1 MCPGRNK
8 KHNFTIDM
16 NDEIPK
22 YIVPIYQFG
31 KFIGSGFIVDDTLFT
46 AQHVGLG
53 ENECGQEICTLVN
66 GKQYSLLPFM
76 TLFSYRDIDAMAFKL
91 ANKDFE
97 SPLHFADTEPIYDK
111 GEGEPVWYLSCH
123 FQPLEDGRF
132 MYRETNC
139 LVKGETSNKQWRFDG
154 FNVDHTVGGASGS
167 PLIKDNLVYG
177 MLVSGLGITV
187 ENAELEKKK
196 IMEVC
201 GLTEEQAEMHIK
213 TMCLTNTYVK
223 GCIIKQAYER
233 DLKNNPEKKILSI
246 NEMFA

>member
-1 MCPGRNK
+1 
-8 KHNFTIDM
+8 M
-16 NDEIPK
+16 NEEIPQ

-31 KFIGSGFIVDDTLFT
+31 KFIGTGFIVDDTLFT

-53 ENECGQEICTLVN
+53 RYKDGQSISALVN
-66 GKQYSLLPFM
+66 GKTYSLLTFAA
-76 TLFSYRDIDAMAFKL
+76 LFSYGDIDTMAFRL

-97 SPLHFADTEPIYDK
+97 SPLHFADKEPVYDS
-111 GEGEPVWYLSCH
+111 GIGEPVLYQSKH
-123 FQPLEDGRF
+123 FQPVEDELF
-132 MYRETNC
+132 MYRETDC
-139 LVKGETSNKQWRFDG
+139 LVKGETPNKQWRFDG

-177 MLVSGLGITV
+177 MLVSGLGITI
-187 ENAELEKKK
+187 ENAELEKKEL
-196 IMEVC
+196 IEVC

-233 DLKNNPEKKILSI
+233 DLKNNPEKKILPL
-246 NEMFA
+246 NEMFV

>member
-1 MCPGRNK
+1 
-8 KHNFTIDM
+8 M
-16 NDEIPK
+16 NEEIPQ

-53 ENECGQEICTLVN
+53 RYKDGQCISALVN

-76 TLFSYRDIDAMAFKL
+76 ALFSYENIDTMAFRL

-97 SPLHFADTEPIYDK
+97 SPLHFADNEPVYDSGK
-111 GEGEPVWYLSCH
+111 GEPFLYQSCH

-139 LVKGETSNKQWRFDG
+139 VVMQETRDQKWRFDAC
-154 FNVDHTVGGASGS
+154 NYDRTIGGASGS

-177 MLVSGLGITV
+177 MLVSGRVYSADYCAEAKKEVVVAGIL
-187 ENAELEKKK
+187 N
-196 IMEVC
+196 
-201 GLTEEQAEMHIK
+201 EEQAEKAISVMNNN
-213 TMCLTNTYVK
+213 NTYVK

-233 DLKNNPEKKILSI
+233 DLKNNPEKKMLPIS
-246 NEMFA
+246 EMFA

>member
-1 MCPGRNK
+1 MDDKNEK
-8 KHNFTIDM
+8 
-16 NDEIPK
+16 IPN

-53 ENECGQEICTLVN
+53 ANQCGQEICTLVN

-76 TLFSYRDIDAMAFKL
+76 ALFSYGDIDTMAFRL

-97 SPLHFADTEPIYDK
+97 SPLQFADI
-111 GEGEPVWYLSCH
+111 EPVYDCGKGNPILYQSKH
-123 FQPLEDGRF
+123 FQPIDGGRF
-132 MYRETNC
+132 MYRETDC
-139 LVKGETSNKQWRFDG
+139 LVKGETPNKKWRFNG

-177 MLVSGLGITV
+177 MLVSGLGITE
-187 ENAELEKKK
+187 ENAELEKKE

-233 DLKNNPEKKILSI
+233 DLKNNPEKKILPIS
-246 NEMFA
+246 EMFA

>member
-1 MCPGRNK
+1 
-8 KHNFTIDM
+8 M
-16 NDEIPK
+16 NDEIPQ

-53 ENECGQEICTLVN
+53 RYRDGQRISALVN
-66 GKQYSLLPFM
+66 GKTYSLL
-76 TLFSYRDIDAMAFKL
+76 TCAALFSYGDIDTMAFRL
-91 ANKDFE
+91 VNKDFE
-97 SPLHFADTEPIYDK
+97 SPLHFADTEPIYDS
-111 GEGEPVWYLSCH
+111 GEGEPVLYQNKH

-187 ENAELEKKK
+187 ENAELEKKE

-223 GCIIKQAYER
+223 GSIIKQAYER

>member
-1 MCPGRNK
+1 MDDKNEK
-8 KHNFTIDM
+8 
-16 NDEIPK
+16 IPN

-46 AQHVGLG
+46 AQHVGFG
-53 ENECGQEICTLVN
+53 RYGDGQCIRALVN
-66 GKQYSLLPFM
+66 GKTYSLL
-76 TLFSYRDIDAMAFKL
+76 TSVALFNYGDIDTMAFRL

-97 SPLHFADTEPIYDK
+97 SPLHFADKEPIYDSGK
-111 GEGEPVWYLSCH
+111 GEPILYQNKH

-132 MYRETNC
+132 MYRETDC
-139 LVKGETSNKQWRFDG
+139 LVKGETPNKQWRFDG

-177 MLVSGLGITV
+177 MLVSGLEITE
-187 ENAELEKKK
+187 ENAELEKKE